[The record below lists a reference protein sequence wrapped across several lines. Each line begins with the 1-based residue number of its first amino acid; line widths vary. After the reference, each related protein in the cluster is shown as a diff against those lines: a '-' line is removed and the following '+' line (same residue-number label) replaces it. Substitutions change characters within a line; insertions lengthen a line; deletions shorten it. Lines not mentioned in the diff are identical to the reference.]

1 MSSIKIGP
9 YDYELS
15 LSAQEGVD
23 GFDKD
28 MWGDCRHDLQR
39 IRLNKHAHL
48 RVNLVTLM
56 HEALHGINFL
66 NASKIPEEV
75 VAEMAP
81 MLVMMLE
88 DNGVNLNPLRKL
100 IKAAPVDGEV

>member
-1 MSSIKIGP
+1 MPSIKVGP
-9 YDYELS
+9 YNYELS
-15 LSAQEGVD
+15 LSAQEGMD

-39 IRLNKHAHL
+39 IRLNKHSHSQ
-48 RVNLVTLM
+48 VNLVTLM
-56 HEALHGINFL
+56 HEVLHAINFL

-81 MLVMMLE
+81 MLVLTLE
-88 DNGVNLNPLRKL
+88 DNGIDLDPWRKL
-100 IKAAPVDGEV
+100 IKKAPVE

>member
-1 MSSIKIGP
+1 MPSVKIGP
-9 YDYELS
+9 YTYELS
-15 LSAQEGVD
+15 LSAQEGMD

-39 IRLNKHAHL
+39 IRLNKHAHAQ
-48 RVNLVTLM
+48 VNLVTLM
-56 HEALHGINFL
+56 HEMLHAMNFV

-81 MLVMMLE
+81 MLVLILE
-88 DNGVNLNPLRKL
+88 ENDISLDPWRKL
-100 IKAAPVDGEV
+100 IEGLPVEEA

>member
-1 MSSIKIGP
+1 MSFVKIGP
-9 YDYELS
+9 YNYELAV
-15 LSAQEGVD
+15 SAQEGMD

-39 IRLNKHAHL
+39 IRLNKHAHAQ
-48 RVNLVTLM
+48 VNLVTLM
-56 HEALHGINFL
+56 HEILHGINFL

-81 MLVMMLE
+81 MLVLVLE
-88 DNGVNLNPLRKL
+88 ENGINLNPWRKL
-100 IKAAPVDGEV
+100 IKELPVEKA